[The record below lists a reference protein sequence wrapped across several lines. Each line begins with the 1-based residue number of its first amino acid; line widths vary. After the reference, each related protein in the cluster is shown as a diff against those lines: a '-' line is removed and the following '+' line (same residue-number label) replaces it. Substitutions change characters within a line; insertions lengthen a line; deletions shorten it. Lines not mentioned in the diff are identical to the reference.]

1 MIDHAADAKLGFG
14 DRTDFDAMILDHL
27 RTSGVQ
33 HAQKEDQIAFS
44 AIQPWPGDLISAEGT
59 YYEGDDD
66 SGPKIRAAI
75 FIGPEFGTVSRPDLV
90 AAAREAAEAGFDILI
105 SLAFSYDASSTELAR
120 LGVVPTRW

>member
-1 MIDHAADAKLGFG
+1 
-14 DRTDFDAMILDHL
+14 MILDHL